1 MEDLMHNRSARGV
14 AWLRFLLVAL
24 AVPAFSFVALSR
36 AAENPASPPGTCMTN
51 EQCVK
56 GEFCSKLF
64 GSCAESGKCEE
75 RPADCTE
82 HGHSI
87 VKPVCGCDDKSYD
100 NFCLAAAAGVN
111 VKHEGKCA
119 AGPTP

>member
-1 MEDLMHNRSARGV
+1 MHERNARGSM
-14 AWLRFLLVAL
+14 WFRSLLVAL
-24 AVPAFSFVALSR
+24 AVPMLSFVALSR
-36 AAENPASPPGTCMTN
+36 AAETPAPSAGTCMTN
-51 EQCVK
+51 EQCAK

-75 RPADCTE
+75 RPTDCSE

-111 VKHEGKCA
+111 VKHEGKCST
-119 AGPTP
+119 GPTP